1 MPKSPKQLV
10 SKKIGGMSVA
20 GLKTISKIF
29 LESDNVSEHKLARF
43 HLDIFFPDDRIAF
56 EYDGPDHYD
65 KVANHE
71 RDERKN
77 ALCKSEGI
85 TLKRWPYYFQLTR
98 DIARYYFPNDYSEKK
113 YELAI
118 KAVYWTAIESEIL
131 APGLHK
137 SKFTPAN
144 FTSKGIK
151 RFIDEMKDAPESL
164 RSQVIHSFKL
174 YEQQIVKKHGEGFEW
189 LLYPEDNAK
198 FDEFMNFDPDPK
210 YLNYIYTNS
219 II

>member
-1 MPKSPKQLV
+1 M
-10 SKKIGGMSVA
+10 SKKIGEMTVS

-29 LESDNVSEHKLARF
+29 LDSDNVSEHKLNRF
-43 HLDIFFPDDRIAF
+43 RLDIYFPNDRIAI

-85 TLKRWPYYFQLTR
+85 TIMRWPYYFQLTR
-98 DIARYYFPNDYSEKK
+98 DVARYFFPKHYSDKK

-118 KAVYWTAIESEIL
+118 MAVYGTNIESEIL
-131 APGLHK
+131 GPGLHK

-151 RFIDEMKDAPESL
+151 RFISEIKDAPESL

-174 YEQQIVKKHGEGFEW
+174 YEKQIVKEYGEGFEW
-189 LLYPEDNAK
+189 
-198 FDEFMNFDPDPK
+198 
-210 YLNYIYTNS
+210 
-219 II
+219 

>member
-1 MPKSPKQLV
+1 M
-10 SKKIGGMSVA
+10 SKKIGQMTVS

-29 LESDNVSEHKLARF
+29 LDSDNVSEHKLNRF
-43 HLDIFFPDDRIAF
+43 RLDIYFPSDRIAI

-85 TLKRWPYYFQLTR
+85 TIMRWPYYFQLTR
-98 DIARYYFPNDYSEKK
+98 DVARYFFPNNYSDKK

-118 KAVYWTAIESEIL
+118 MAVYGTNVESEIL

-151 RFIDEMKDAPESL
+151 RFISEIKDAPESL

-174 YEQQIVKKHGEGFEW
+174 YEKQIVKEYGEGFEW
-189 LLYPEDNAK
+189 LLYPEDNAI
-198 FDEFMNFDPDPK
+198 FDEFMNFNPDPK
-210 YLNYIYTNS
+210 YINYLYTNS
-219 II
+219 KF

>member
-1 MPKSPKQLV
+1 M
-10 SKKIGGMSVA
+10 SKKIGEMTVS

-29 LESDNVSEHKLARF
+29 LDSDNVSEHKLNRF
-43 HLDIFFPDDRIAF
+43 RLDIYFPNDRIAI

-85 TLKRWPYYFQLTR
+85 IMKRWPYYFQLTR
-98 DIARYYFPNDYSEKK
+98 DVARYFFPKHYSDKK

-118 KAVYWTAIESEIL
+118 MAVYGTNVESEIL

-151 RFIDEMKDAPESL
+151 RFISEIKDAPESL

-174 YEQQIVKKHGEGFEW
+174 YEKQIVKEYGEGFEW

-198 FDEFMNFDPDPK
+198 FDEFMNFNPDPK
-210 YLNYIYTNS
+210 YINYLYTNS
-219 II
+219 KF

>member
-1 MPKSPKQLV
+1 M
-10 SKKIGGMSVA
+10 SKKIGEMSVA

-29 LESDNVSEHKLARF
+29 LESDNVLEHKLERF
-43 HLDIFFPDDRIAF
+43 RLDIYFPDDRIAI

-85 TLKRWPYYFQLTR
+85 TLMRWPYYFQLTR
-98 DIARYYFPNDYSEKK
+98 DIARYYFPKQYSDNK

-118 KAVYWTAIESEIL
+118 MAVYGTNIESEIL

-151 RFIDEMKDAPESL
+151 RFIAEMKDAPESL
-164 RSQVIHSFKL
+164 RSQVKQSFKL

-198 FDEFMNFDPDPK
+198 FDEFMKFDPDPK

-219 II
+219 KI

>member
-1 MPKSPKQLV
+1 M
-10 SKKIGGMSVA
+10 SKKIGQMTAS

-29 LESDNVSEHKLARF
+29 LDSDNVSEHKLNRF
-43 HLDIFFPDDRIAF
+43 RLDIYFPRERIAI

-85 TLKRWPYYFQLTR
+85 TLIRWPYYFQLTR
-98 DIARYYFPNDYSEKK
+98 DVARHFFPDNYSDKK
-113 YELAI
+113 YELSI
-118 KAVYWTAIESEIL
+118 KAVYGTIVESEIL

-144 FTSKGIK
+144 FTSKGVK
-151 RFIDEMKDAPESL
+151 RFISEIEDAPKSL

-174 YEQQIVKKHGEGFEW
+174 YEKQIVKEYGEGFEW

-198 FDEFMNFDPDPK
+198 FDKFMNFNPDPK
-210 YLNYIYTNS
+210 FIHYLFTNS
-219 II
+219 